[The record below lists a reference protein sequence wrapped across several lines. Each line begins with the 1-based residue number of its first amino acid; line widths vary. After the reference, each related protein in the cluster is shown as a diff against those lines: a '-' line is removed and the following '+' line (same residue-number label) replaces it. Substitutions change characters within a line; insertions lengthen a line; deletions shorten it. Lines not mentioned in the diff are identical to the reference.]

1 MRRYAALVMASLVA
15 MMGIST
21 QVGALMTE
29 SPLKFSFS
37 HDFLRTISL
46 SSGSSL
52 LSVLDN
58 LKLEDAQHVG
68 QDGKTLY
75 VRGMEISH
83 VPVSGPFDLK

>member
-1 MRRYAALVMASLVA
+1 MRRYTALAMASIVA
-15 MMGIST
+15 IFGTST
-21 QVGALMTE
+21 QVSGQMTE

-46 SSGSSL
+46 SSRGAV

-58 LKLEDAQHVG
+58 LKLEDSEHVG
-68 QDGKTLY
+68 QAGERIQ

-83 VPVSGPFDLK
+83 IPVTGPFEV